1 MWNNH
6 QEILSEKRKKY
17 VYDVLL
23 FLYEKRVYIYIYI
36 HVHIF
41 FSLGKIHKKTGDIV
55 ACKKENHN

>member
-1 MWNNH
+1 MRNNH

-36 HVHIF
+36 HMYIYF
-41 FSLGKIHKKTGDIV
+41 FP
-55 ACKKENHN
+55 

>member
-23 FLYEKRVYIYIYI
+23 FLYEKRVCIYIYTCTCI
-36 HVHIF
+36 
-41 FSLGKIHKKTGDIV
+41 FSLGKTHKKTGDIV
-55 ACKKENHN
+55 AWKKENHN

>member
-1 MWNNH
+1 MYMMYYCFYM
-6 QEILSEKRKKY
+6 KK
-17 VYDVLL
+17 
-23 FLYEKRVYIYIYI
+23 ECIYIYI